1 MVGTVHTTATVL
13 SLASVPLKTPWM
25 NATTSQ
31 PCGTPM
37 TITFVTSIAVAVA
50 LAHTMSSPRPTMWQV
65 VTVAKITAS
74 TALESPRINP
84 RIFYFCLKKHLT
96 SAPGCGIIIVGRA
109 GPGRRPGT
117 EFPIGTPYG
126 KILRAK
132 VDLHIAPPV
141 PENPIG
147 PHIWPHCGPKIGFDL
162 PREQIK
168 TPLNMPLACL

>member
-1 MVGTVHTTATVL
+1 MVGIVHTTATVL
-13 SLASVPLKTPWM
+13 SLVSVLLKTPWT
-25 NATTSQ
+25 NATTSPQ
-31 PCGTPM
+31 CGTPM
-37 TITFVTSIAVAVA
+37 TITSVTASAKVVA
-50 LAHTMSSPRPTMWQV
+50 LAPTPTSLRPTMWQV
-65 VTVAKITAS
+65 ATAVRITAF

-168 TPLNMPLACL
+168 TPLHMPLACL

>member
-1 MVGTVHTTATVL
+1 
-13 SLASVPLKTPWM
+13 M
-25 NATTSQ
+25 NATTSPQ
-31 PCGTPM
+31 CGTLM
-37 TITFVTSIAVAVA
+37 TITSAMMNAEAVP
-50 LAHTMSSPRPTMWQV
+50 LATMPTKTRPTKWLA
-65 VTVAKITAS
+65 VTAVKIIPS
-74 TALESPRINP
+74 IPLHPRCKSLGF
-84 RIFYFCLKKHLT
+84 FYFCFKKHLT

-117 EFPIGTPYG
+117 EFPIGSPYG

-168 TPLNMPLACL
+168 TPLHMPLACL

>member
-1 MVGTVHTTATVL
+1 MVGTVLTTKIMMKTQTMAVCVHWKTPLKSVMIFTLCGATATL
-13 SLASVPLKTPWM
+13 RTIPTTPR
-25 NATTSQ
+25 S
-31 PCGTPM
+31 
-37 TITFVTSIAVAVA
+37 
-50 LAHTMSSPRPTMWQV
+50 
-65 VTVAKITAS
+65 KI
-74 TALESPRINP
+74 LGFF
-84 RIFYFCLKKHLT
+84 IFPFKKHLT

-126 KILRAK
+126 KILREK
-132 VDLHIAPPV
+132 VALSYAPGFPGN
-141 PENPIG
+141 PASPIG